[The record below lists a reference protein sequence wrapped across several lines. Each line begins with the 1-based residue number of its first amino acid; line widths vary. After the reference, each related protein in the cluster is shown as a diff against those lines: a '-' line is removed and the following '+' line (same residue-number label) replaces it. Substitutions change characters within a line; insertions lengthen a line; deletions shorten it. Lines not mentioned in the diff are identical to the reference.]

1 MLVEDGP
8 PTVTGLPL
16 RPDLIRA
23 WLNRNIVL
31 IHRRIVPSR
40 ARLREDAVYSTD
52 TQDGSF
58 KRYRKFTG
66 GRMFYLSKDARQAER
81 ETTLKAI
88 VAFMDWCDLTGG
100 RARFS
105 GGR

>member
-1 MLVEDGP
+1 
-8 PTVTGLPL
+8 
-16 RPDLIRA
+16 
-23 WLNRNIVL
+23 
-31 IHRRIVPSR
+31 
-40 ARLREDAVYSTD
+40 
-52 TQDGSF
+52 
-58 KRYRKFTG
+58 
-66 GRMFYLSKDARQAER
+66 MFYLSKDARQAER